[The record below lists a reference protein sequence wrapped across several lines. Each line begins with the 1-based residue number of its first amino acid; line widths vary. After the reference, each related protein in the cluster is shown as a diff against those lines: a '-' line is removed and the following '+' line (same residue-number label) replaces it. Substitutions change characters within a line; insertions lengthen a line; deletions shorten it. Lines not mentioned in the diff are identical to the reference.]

1 MKLIEHIKRLNHKRL
16 ARRQFRKHDRM
27 ANIWDQLIDQYVRG
41 DALRYSIPPK
51 RPELVGTKIIW
62 QYWAQGLREEDLPE
76 MIRLCYASVDRY
88 AGEYRVIRLSDD
100 TIADYIDLPPVVYER
115 RASDPALSVQYF
127 SDILRL
133 SLLATYGGVWLDST
147 IFMAGPFDPYYTEP
161 EFFMFQRDPDEPLK
175 KYWKSHLIFS
185 FDWRPDFRTNVQNA
199 IIFAKPG
206 SEVITT
212 LRDILILY
220 WVEKDPREGPP
231 LYLFFHVLFDR
242 LVREEKGLLHS
253 HNCRIVSDTNLEILQ
268 RMMNRDWPMAY
279 GTPSEI
285 LEKYPLQK
293 MSFKVDHATYLH
305 LVELLKEADQL
316 P

>member
-1 MKLIEHIKRLNHKRL
+1 MKFIDHIKRLNHRRL
-16 ARRQFRKHDRM
+16 APRQFRKHQQM
-27 ANIWDQLIDQYVRG
+27 AQIWDRLIDQYVRG
-41 DALRYSIPPK
+41 DAPRYSIPPK
-51 RPELVGTKIIW
+51 RPELVGAKVIW
-62 QYWAQGLREEDLPE
+62 QYWAQGFDQLPE
-76 MIRLCYASVDRY
+76 VVELCYASVDRH
-88 AGEYRVIRLSDD
+88 AGDYQVIRLSDE
-100 TIADYIDLPPVVYER
+100 TVRDYIDLPEIVYKR
-115 RASDPALSVQYF
+115 RESDPAFMIAYF
-127 SDILRL
+127 ADILRL
-133 SLLATYGGVWLDST
+133 SLLAAYGGVWFDST
-147 IFMAGPFDPYYTEP
+147 IFMAGPIDERYTES

-175 KYWKSHLIFS
+175 KYWKSHLIFY

-220 WVEKDPREGPP
+220 WVEKDPTVSPP
-231 LYLFFHVLFDR
+231 IYLFFHVLFDR

-268 RMMNRDWPMAY
+268 RMMNKDWPMAY

-293 MSFKVDHATYLH
+293 MSFKVDHATYVY
-305 LVELLKEADQL
+305 LVDLLKEAGRI